1 MAAPECFSYSVTTYT
16 VYAGNPASAIA
27 VTSTVTNVIGTT
39 DATSAAN
46 CEYCEVNGI
55 YPAAHPTLSTSL
67 PPASATSAQ
76 GSSDIMS
83 VQPTDA
89 HGIWYHQPW
98 TFTASG
104 LLLIYSLLSFG
115 ALWLLFIT
123 RRLDRKLNWIPSDDP
138 RRDRL
143 DLLDLWRISTSEPEQ
158 DLTPT
163 DAQLQMA
170 RERAQQRQS
179 IVSIVE
185 TEINYDDEIDD
196 QPRDRRSQ
204 QWTITAEGD
213 IEMRTMQ
220 RQGYAFLNSPDYQQ
234 ARMMQIMI
242 EHEIYDEAQFNA
254 EMRNRQMR
262 GDRWSQDFY

>member
-1 MAAPECFSYSVTTYT
+1 MAAPEYFSYSVTTYT

-39 DATSAAN
+39 DATNAAN

-55 YPAAHPTLSTSL
+55 FPAAHPTLSTSL

-76 GSSDIMS
+76 ASSDIMS
-83 VQPTDA
+83 VQLTDA

-104 LLLIYSLLSFG
+104 LLLIYSLLSLG
-115 ALWLLFIT
+115 ALWMLFIT
-123 RRLDRKLNWIPSDDP
+123 RRLDRKLNWISSDDP
-138 RRDRL
+138 RRDHLRL
-143 DLLDLWRISTSEPEQ
+143 FDLWRVSTSEPDQ

-170 RERAQQRQS
+170 RERAQQRQN

-185 TEINYDDEIDD
+185 TEINYDDEIND
-196 QPRDRRSQ
+196 QARNRHSQ

-234 ARMMQIMI
+234 VRMMQIMI

>member
-1 MAAPECFSYSVTTYT
+1 
-16 VYAGNPASAIA
+16 
-27 VTSTVTNVIGTT
+27 
-39 DATSAAN
+39 
-46 CEYCEVNGI
+46 
-55 YPAAHPTLSTSL
+55 
-67 PPASATSAQ
+67 
-76 GSSDIMS
+76 
-83 VQPTDA
+83 
-89 HGIWYHQPW
+89 
-98 TFTASG
+98 
-104 LLLIYSLLSFG
+104 
-115 ALWLLFIT
+115 
-123 RRLDRKLNWIPSDDP
+123 
-138 RRDRL
+138 
-143 DLLDLWRISTSEPEQ
+143 
-158 DLTPT
+158 
-163 DAQLQMA
+163 MA

-185 TEINYDDEIDD
+185 TEINYDDEIDN
-196 QPRDRRSQ
+196 QPRNRHSQ

>member
-1 MAAPECFSYSVTTYT
+1 MAAPEYFSYSVTTYT

-123 RRLDRKLNWIPSDDP
+123 RRLDRKLN
-138 RRDRL
+138 
-143 DLLDLWRISTSEPEQ
+143 
-158 DLTPT
+158 
-163 DAQLQMA
+163 LQMA
-170 RERAQQRQS
+170 RERAQHRQS

>member
-1 MAAPECFSYSVTTYT
+1 
-16 VYAGNPASAIA
+16 
-27 VTSTVTNVIGTT
+27 
-39 DATSAAN
+39 
-46 CEYCEVNGI
+46 
-55 YPAAHPTLSTSL
+55 
-67 PPASATSAQ
+67 
-76 GSSDIMS
+76 MS
-83 VQPTDA
+83 VRPTDA

-138 RRDRL
+138 RRERL
-143 DLLDLWRISTSEPEQ
+143 RLLDLWRISTSEPDAE
-158 DLTPT
+158 LTPT
-163 DAQLQMA
+163 GAQLQMA

-185 TEINYDDEIDD
+185 TEINDDDEIDD
-196 QPRDRRSQ
+196 QSRDRRSQ
-204 QWTITAEGD
+204 QWTLTAEGD

-254 EMRNRQMR
+254 EMRNRQLR
-262 GDRWSQDFY
+262 GERWSQDFY